1 MKRSVAVLIVMLF
14 LSSFAS
20 TTMQLVHGSPS
31 PEEIS
36 YNPLDLVKEDGL
48 ANDEYVTPGGTINYA
63 ISFNNSR
70 NAYEVHN
77 VTIIDNLPLETE
89 FISAS
94 DSGTYDLSTHSVT
107 WKVGTVAAEAE
118 SYSVTLI
125 VRVKSDTTSGITI
138 INNATID
145 SDETPPTTYLE
156 YTEISIDWFEI
167 INAKVDEIEAKL
179 DQGGPFYIFI
189 NDWFTSIQ
197 TSISDLASGV
207 ADVEAKLDQGGSF
220 YTFVNDWYESI
231 QTSISELSSNIADVE
246 AKLDE
251 GGPFYRFV
259 EDWFKIID
267 AKVDQVERKLDEGG
281 DFYDFVEDWF
291 ESIDL
296 KIDLK
301 LDEFNRFVDDWLVI
315 INAKVDEIERKLDEG
330 GSFHNFVDDWFT
342 DIGNNVADIGSRLGD
357 VGDVVAVVDAKVDQV
372 ERKLDEGGSFHN
384 FVDDWFDDIY
394 SFLTVDIENK
404 LDTIKCSLGG
414 FASSGTLTP
423 RSVENLTIEVTQWD
437 EDRPKRVSF
446 WLDTTPMA
454 SGDSITVR
462 VWYALN
468 ETYLLYRRFTFSN
481 DQTEDAKLI
490 IDQLPVATLDSVWVT
505 IERTAG
511 AIRTYSYQWIAEE

>member
-330 GSFHNFVDDWFT
+330 GSFHNFVDDWF
-342 DIGNNVADIGSRLGD
+342 
-357 VGDVVAVVDAKVDQV
+357 
-372 ERKLDEGGSFHN
+372 
-384 FVDDWFDDIY
+384 DDIY

-423 RSVENLTIEVTQWD
+423 RSVENLTIEVTEWD